1 MTYLSGHLS
10 VGFMQPGPGILRR
23 SGLDLCNQV
32 SETATT
38 ENNILSERRY
48 SDRSSKCL
56 GRLRILIWKAENASG
71 GKGILLNS
79 EEVRYMQFESNS
91 EFAVKKI
98 GVRIKVRVH

>member
-1 MTYLSGHLS
+1 M
-10 VGFMQPGPGILRR
+10 VARNIKEIRIIDLR
-23 SGLDLCNQV
+23 NQV

-79 EEVRYMQFESNS
+79 GEVKYICCS
-91 EFAVKKI
+91 
-98 GVRIKVRVH
+98 KVVLNLW

>member
-1 MTYLSGHLS
+1 MVARNIKEIRIRY
-10 VGFMQPGPGILRR
+10 
-23 SGLDLCNQV
+23 LCNQV
-32 SETATT
+32 SETVTT

-48 SDRSSKCL
+48 SDKSSKCL

-79 EEVRYMQFESNS
+79 EEIRNMQFESNS
-91 EFAVKKI
+91 EFVVKKI

>member
-1 MTYLSGHLS
+1 
-10 VGFMQPGPGILRR
+10 MQPGPGILRR

-98 GVRIKVRVH
+98 GLG